1 MSEYKD
7 RLEVAKKSYVTTEGV
22 GECGVRL
29 WWCVKQVAHSY
40 TNMDVENLRV
50 LFPKFMTKPVF
61 HRRIPSLAFK
71 DWAYIVGH
79 VTQFF
84 IVPTIVME
92 IIVRRKFGS

>member
-50 LFPKFMTKPVF
+50 LFPKLTEETTFPF
-61 HRRIPSLAFK
+61 GK
-71 DWAYIVGH
+71 DWAYIIGH

>member
-7 RLEVAKKSYVTTEGV
+7 RLETAKKSYVTTEGV

-40 TNMDVENLRV
+40 TNMDVENLRI
-50 LFPKFMTKPVF
+50 LFPKFMTKQGPIF
-61 HRRIPSLAFK
+61 DK
-71 DWAYIVGH
+71 DWAWIIGH
-79 VTQFF
+79 VSQFF

>member
-50 LFPKFMTKPVF
+50 LFPKLTKETPF
-61 HRRIPSLAFK
+61 PFGK
-71 DWAYIVGH
+71 DWAWIIGH
-79 VTQFF
+79 VSQFF

>member
-7 RLEVAKKSYVTTEGV
+7 RLETAKKSYVTTEGV

-29 WWCVKQVAHSY
+29 WWCVKQVAYSY
-40 TNMDVENLRV
+40 TNMDVENLRI

-61 HRRIPSLAFK
+61 DR
-71 DWAYIVGH
+71 DWAWLIGH